1 MALCGKLLHICYV
14 VEPGISNKR
23 SLQLSYKKCNV
34 SVWKALLGCDL
45 HHQIVATVIL

>member
-23 SLQLSYKKCNV
+23 SLQLSYKN
-34 SVWKALLGCDL
+34 
-45 HHQIVATVIL
+45 ATSLCGKPFLDVTCTIKS